1 MVQEITFTLEASD
14 ELGSDQLLERVGC
27 MALDL
32 ADHCLDR
39 GADASVSLHIPL
51 AGRCIPATSCHAEL
65 VIRISA
71 RTLVQV
77 LTVSQSVQYIIWL
90 PRICE
95 GWDILAP

>member
-1 MVQEITFTLEASD
+1 
-14 ELGSDQLLERVGC
+14 

-39 GADASVSLHIPL
+39 GADASVVLHIPL

-65 VIRISA
+65 MIRISA

-77 LTVSQSVQYIIWL
+77 LTVSQGVQYIIWL
-90 PRICE
+90 PRISE
-95 GWDILAP
+95 GWHHNLSVLIWR